1 MADNFYITTPIYY
14 VNDEPHIGHA
24 YTTIA
29 ADVIARFNRLLGRDT
44 FFLTGTDEH
53 GQKLQD
59 TAASR
64 GMEPG
69 AYCDEIVKRFIDIWD
84 KLNISNND
92 FIRTTQER
100 HKKVVQHIL
109 QKLYDEEEIYKGSY
123 EGWYCKYE
131 ERFWTE
137 KDLVEGNCPDCGRP
151 VNRIVEENYFFK
163 MGQRREWLI
172 DYIKA
177 HPDFIR
183 PEFRANEVI
192 GYLNQGLADLCISRP
207 KTRLSWGIELP
218 FDKDYV
224 CYVWF
229 DALLNYV
236 TAPGYLDNPGNFQKW
251 WPEAIH
257 LIGKDIL
264 TTHAVYWPCMLNA
277 AGLPMPKTIFA
288 HGWWLME
295 DTKMS
300 KSLGNVVRPLDLAD
314 VYGVDP
320 FRYFLMR
327 EMTMGHDSSYSEEA
341 FINRY
346 NSDLANDFGNLVS
359 RLTKM
364 IASYC
369 GKKLPAPDEKQEADL
384 EIERN
389 AVNLNEKVVG
399 LIDDFKI
406 YMAIEETLQL
416 VRLLNRYIENNRPWQ
431 LAKQGDIKRLG
442 TVLYTACEGLRI
454 AGRFLYPVMPAKI
467 AEFSQTFGIGVD
479 TLKSEE
485 SLKWGFLKPGI
496 DINVSSG
503 LFPRIEQKKKPAV
516 EPEKKKTKEEK
527 EEFIDFEDFKKLKL
541 KTALIEE
548 AEKIEGADKLLKLQ
562 VNLGSEKR
570 QVVAGIAQHYTP
582 EQLVG
587 KTIIVIANLKP
598 AKIRGVESNGML
610 MAAKDKNGLRLL
622 TVDGEIKP
630 GSGIS

>member
-1 MADNFYITTPIYY
+1 MADKFYITTPIYY

-59 TAASR
+59 TAASK

-69 AYCDEIVKRFIDIWD
+69 AYCDDIVNRFIDIWD

-92 FIRTTQER
+92 FIRTTEER

-109 QKLYDEEEIYKGSY
+109 QKLYDEDEIYKGSY

-163 MGQRREWLI
+163 MGKRREWLI

-192 GYLNQGLADLCISRP
+192 GYLNQGLGDLCISRP

-236 TAPGYLDNPGNFQKW
+236 TAPGYLDNPENFQKW

-300 KSLGNVVRPLDLAD
+300 KSLGNVIRPLDLAD

-369 GKKLPAPDEKQEADL
+369 NKKLPAPDEKQEADV

-406 YMAIEETLQL
+406 YMAIEEALQL

-431 LAKQGDIKRLG
+431 LAKQGDTKRLG
-442 TVLYTACEGLRI
+442 MVLYTACEGLRI

-503 LFPRIEQKKKPAV
+503 LFPRIERKKKTAV
-516 EPEKKKTKEEK
+516 EPEKKKTKEKK
-527 EEFIDFEDFKKLKL
+527 EDFIDFEDFKKLKL

-548 AEKIEGADKLLKLQ
+548 AEKVEGADKLLKLQ

-570 QVVAGIAQHYTP
+570 QIVAGIAEHYSP
-582 EQLVG
+582 DQLVG
-587 KTIIVIANLKP
+587 KTIIIIANLKP

-610 MAAKDKNGLRLL
+610 MAAKDKNELRLL

-630 GSGIS
+630 GSNIS